1 MTAHLAFV
9 GRSGQGKTTTLVK
22 VVSELASRGW
32 KVGVIKD
39 AHHVGDVDKEGKDT
53 YKLKQAGAPEVLL
66 NSPGLVAFFQT
77 PAVEPTLDEL
87 LSHFKDADFVLI
99 EGFKSVKDCV
109 KIEVFRKDSGKEP
122 LEGLENLA
130 ARITD
135 AEFDDGIPSFGLED
149 ASGAADFILEILN
162 VERTAK

>member
-9 GRSGQGKTTTLVK
+9 GRSGQGKTTILAK

-32 KVGVIKD
+32 RVGVVKD
-39 AHHVGDVDKEGKDT
+39 AHHVGDVDKQGKDT

-77 PAVEPTLDEL
+77 PAAEPSLEEL
-87 LSHFKDADFVLI
+87 LSHFKEADFVLI
-99 EGFKSVKDCV
+99 EGFKSVEECM
-109 KIEVFRKDSGKEP
+109 KIEVYRRDSGKAP
-122 LEGLENLA
+122 LEGLKNLA

-135 AEFDDGIPSFGLED
+135 ERFDDGVPSFGLED
-149 ASGAADFILEILN
+149 AAAAADFILETLHIG
-162 VERTAK
+162 RTAK